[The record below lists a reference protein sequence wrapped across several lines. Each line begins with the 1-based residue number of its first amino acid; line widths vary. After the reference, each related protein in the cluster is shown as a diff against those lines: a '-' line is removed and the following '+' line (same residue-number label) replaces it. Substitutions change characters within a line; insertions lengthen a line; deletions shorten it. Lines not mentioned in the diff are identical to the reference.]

1 MMISIQQTIIDRFTK
16 LSEEDPEGF
25 SLLLHNLRNDTKL
38 FAEMICSDILTEN
51 LTEKQ
56 KQEYINGTL
65 DREVYMP
72 KYMQRM
78 YDSYDD
84 MFMGRKFN
92 AAFILYRGAAKSTI
106 KCIATVKAICFAL
119 EPGILFISE
128 SQRQACLDNER
139 VMDIILNNP
148 VINSVFGSLK
158 GPIWNKEMST
168 YNNNGNIIALHA
180 TGMGS
185 RIRGHHYLGQRPSLV
200 ICDDFESEGNSLTL
214 QMRAKVLNTIN
225 SKILKLGDY
234 IYKLVFQGTIIH
246 PECFLPKIMTGE
258 ITRFT
263 GMKGTIIVQAISDS
277 PSIKYNEVKK
287 RWQSEPAEL
296 FKIGTPAWPARY
308 PLSYIKDEVQYHREI
323 NGGANFW
330 EVLQEWYNIPM
341 HDSAPVFKTEM
352 ITLFENAELKRF
364 ENMHY
369 IEVTTL
375 GKITK
380 IPIRLYEGYDPAI
393 SRNKTA
399 DSSVD
404 YVLGVLPDNKK
415 VIVEI
420 FRDKIGPEEQIA
432 RILETN
438 RRYYIQEAMIETFGY
453 QLALKEMVE
462 KRARDLKMR
471 LYASEYKDNRQS
483 KGGKYKLGLANAVN
497 TGEIMYLPVV
507 KNIEEHKMELA
518 NFAVESIHDDTI
530 DGLFLAY
537 CASEKYAPPAAM
549 DIDKYIAEKTK
560 LNSRAYNNKKVRRSV
575 MAL

>member
-1 MMISIQQTIIDRFTK
+1 MISVQQTIIDRLTA
-16 LSEEDPEGF
+16 LSEADPEGF
-25 SLLLHNLRNDTKL
+25 KALLYNMRNDSKL

-51 LTEKQ
+51 LTDQQ
-56 KQEYINGTL
+56 KRQYLEGTL

-72 KYMQRM
+72 QYMQRM
-78 YDSYDD
+78 YDAYDD

-92 AAFILYRGAAKSTI
+92 SAFILYRGAAKSTI
-106 KCIATVKAICFAL
+106 KVIATVKAICFAL

-139 VMDIILNNP
+139 VMDIMTTNP
-148 VINSVFGSLK
+148 VLLSIFGNMK

-185 RIRGHHYLGQRPSLV
+185 RIRGHHYLGQRPSFV
-200 ICDDFESEGNSLTL
+200 ICDDFESEGNSLTKE
-214 QMRAKVLNTIN
+214 MRSKVLNTIN

-258 ITRFT
+258 ITRFS
-263 GMKGTIIVQAISDS
+263 GMKGTIIVQAISNS
-277 PSIKYNEVKK
+277 PSIKYNDVKK
-287 RWQSEPAEL
+287 RWQAEPAEI
-296 FKIGTPAWPARY
+296 FKIGDPAWPSRY
-308 PLSYIKDEVQYHREI
+308 PYTYINDEIQYHKEI

-330 EVLQEWYNIPM
+330 EVLQEWYNIPR

-352 ITLFENAELKRF
+352 ITKLENAELKRF

-369 IEVTTL
+369 IEITEL

-380 IPIRLYEGYDPAI
+380 IPVRLYEGYDPAI
-393 SRNKTA
+393 SRNKAA

-404 YVLGVLPDNKK
+404 YILATMPDNRK

-420 FRDKIGPEEQIA
+420 YRDKIGPEEQIQ

-438 RRYYIQEAMIETFGY
+438 RKYYIQEAMIETFGY

-462 KRARDLKMR
+462 KRARDNKLR
-471 LYASEYKDNRQS
+471 LFASEYKDNSRS

-497 TGEIMYLPVV
+497 TGEICYLPCV
-507 KNIEEHKMELA
+507 KNIEEHKTELA
-518 NFAVESIHDDTI
+518 NFSVESIHDDTI

-537 CASEKYAPPAAM
+537 CAAEKYAPPANM
-549 DIDKYIAEKTK
+549 DVDKYIAEKKK
-560 LNSRAYNNKKVRRSV
+560 LNNRAYSGKPKRSI